1 MSLINFGIMEQRQT
15 EFAVA
20 IQRLRKGVRRG
31 LIDPKFGTLPEQAKL
46 LTERCLRMTPPKTQE
61 QGENRTAK
69 DITSI
74 IKGRDPE
81 YLDFAVKLTG
91 KTTNVRQALKTKA
104 GIPYV
109 IDVDVIDESGNQ
121 IAAWHEKHRD
131 KRRGRV
137 WRGSAKN
144 NDDKIGR
151 WQSRNTLWVP
161 AEALKAYLEKMKSHV
176 GTAKAG
182 WLKAYLA
189 LGGTRAPD
197 WVRRQS
203 LRQGIFVNGLNNQRP
218 FIEVRNASKWGTRNN
233 NSADIVSKALAYRAR
248 DMQLYLDKMMDL
260 ARRGIATPFQASQAA
275 SLTKAA

>member
-1 MSLINFGIMEQRQT
+1 MSLINFSIMEQRQT
-15 EFAVA
+15 EFSVA
-20 IQRLRKGVRRG
+20 IARLRTGVKRG

-46 LTERCLRMTPPKTQE
+46 LTERCLRMTSPKTQA

-81 YLDFAVKLTG
+81 YLDFVVQLTG
-91 KTTNVRQALKTKA
+91 KTTQVRQELKTKA
-104 GIPYV
+104 GVPYL
-109 IDVDVIDESGNQ
+109 IDVDVIDQSGGQ

-137 WRGSAKN
+137 WRGSSKN

-151 WQSRNTLWVP
+151 WTARNTLWVP
-161 AEALKAYLEKMKSHV
+161 GEMLQAYLAKMKSHV

-203 LRQGIFVNGLNNQRP
+203 MQQGVFVNGLGNPRP
-218 FIEVRNASKWGTRNN
+218 FIEVRNASKWGTRNS
-233 NSADIVSKALAYRAR
+233 NSAEIVAKALAYRAR
-248 DMQLYLDKMMDL
+248 DMQRYLDKMMDL
-260 ARRGIATPFQASQAA
+260 ARRGIKTQFQAAQA
-275 SLTKAA
+275 SLTRVA

>member
-1 MSLINFGIMEQRQT
+1 MSLINFSIMAQRET
-15 EFAVA
+15 EFSVA
-20 IQRLRKGVRRG
+20 IDRLRTGVRRG

-46 LTERCLRMTPPKTQE
+46 LTERCMRMTPPKTLE

-81 YLDFAVKLTG
+81 YLDFVVALTG
-91 KTTNVRQALKTKA
+91 KTTNVRQTLKTKA
-104 GIPYV
+104 GVPYV
-109 IDVDVIDESGNQ
+109 IDVDYIDQSGGS
-121 IAAWHEKHRD
+121 IASWHEKHRD

-144 NDDKIGR
+144 MDDKIGR

-161 AEALKAYLEKMKSHV
+161 GNVLKEYLAKMKAHV

-189 LGGTRAPD
+189 LRGTRAPD

-203 LRQGIFVNGLNNQRP
+203 TRQGIYINGLNNP
-218 FIEVRNASKWGTRNN
+218 KAFIEVRNASKWGTRNS
-233 NSADIVSKALAYRAR
+233 NSADIVAKALAYRAR
-248 DMQLYLDKMMDL
+248 DMQRYLDKMMDL
-260 ARRGIATPFQASQAA
+260 ARRGIATPFQSAMS

>member
-1 MSLINFGIMEQRQT
+1 MSLINFSIMEQRQT
-15 EFAVA
+15 EFSVA
-20 IQRLRKGVRRG
+20 IARLRAGVRRG

-46 LTERCLRMTPPKTQE
+46 LTERCMRMTPPKTQE

-81 YLDFAVKLTG
+81 YLDFLVQLTG
-91 KTTNVRQALKTKA
+91 KTTNVRQALRTKA
-104 GIPYV
+104 GVPYV
-109 IDVDVIDESGNQ
+109 VDVDVIDQSGNQ

-137 WRGSAKN
+137 WRGSSKN
-144 NDDKIGR
+144 QDDKIGR
-151 WQSRNTLWVP
+151 WRARDTLWVP
-161 AEALKAYLEKMKSHV
+161 GHVLKSYLAKMKAHV

-203 LRQGIFVNGLNNQRP
+203 MREGIYINGLNNP
-218 FIEVRNASKWGTRNN
+218 KAFIEVRNASKWGTRNS
-233 NSADIVSKALAYRAR
+233 NSADIVAKALAYRAR
-248 DMQLYLDKMMDL
+248 DMQRYLDRMMDL
-260 ARRGIATPFQASQAA
+260 ARRGIATPFQSAMS